1 MAIEKYVTRAIILDV
16 YDQGEHDRAY
26 KAFTRDFGLIICH
39 AKSIR
44 KLESK
49 LRPHVLP
56 RSVTTL
62 TLVKGREVWR
72 IVGAEKENRDC
83 SFVHETTL
91 LLGRFIRGEGA
102 HKNLYD
108 KVDAFLHSK
117 DGFEERYARLLL
129 YYILLV
135 ELGYVDIEVAH
146 IEGVAAYKKM
156 TLPELYT
163 HIILSEQHVRRHIN
177 DVLKEMQL

>member
-1 MAIEKYVTRAIILDV
+1 MNQQPIIIL
-16 YDQGEHDRAY
+16 GMHRSGTTMITKMLENL
-26 KAFTRDFGLIICH
+26 GLF
-39 AKSIR
+39 
-44 KLESK
+44 
-49 LRPHVLP
+49 
-56 RSVTTL
+56 
-62 TLVKGREVWR
+62 
-72 IVGAEKENRDC
+72 VGAEKENRDC

-135 ELGYVDIEVAH
+135 ELGYVDIEAAH